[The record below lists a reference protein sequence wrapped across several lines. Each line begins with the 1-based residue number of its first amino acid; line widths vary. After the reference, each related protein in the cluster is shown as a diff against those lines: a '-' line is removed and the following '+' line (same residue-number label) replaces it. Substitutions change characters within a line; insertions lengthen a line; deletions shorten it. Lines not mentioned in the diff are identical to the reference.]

1 MNGAIQHF
9 EQLGPDMYLFLF
21 SKNAILASTTSS
33 SSVMH
38 SSPNL
43 PDKHFTIASS
53 FHFFISRIL
62 NADTKIS
69 KYVKAVISPS
79 SKLDCTVLIL
89 YTDGGGFQAV
99 VPDVV
104 LYDWCSYN

>member
-1 MNGAIQHF
+1 
-9 EQLGPDMYLFLF
+9 
-21 SKNAILASTTSS
+21 
-33 SSVMH
+33 MH

-62 NADTKIS
+62 KADTKIS
-69 KYVKAVISPS
+69 KYVNVKAVICPS

-99 VPDVV
+99 VPDAVH
-104 LYDWCSYN
+104 YDWCSYN